1 MLISDYELKQC
12 DTDAGI
18 CWECKALIT
27 KFTKFKMQVLKAQKL
42 IRTNLKN
49 NALSNLKS
57 YTKCG
62 YDNIYDH
69 DNRKVDSITVKEEIS
84 YTESSDTENFN
95 GDESVTVNSH
105 NELQDIKNE
114 TNEANEISREITK
127 KLERHLKLNHKETKE
142 KPIVKVSNVN
152 KNVDIRDKIVKITL
166 SDHEMLN
173 SRELKRNQP
182 NFKKLPFKCDTCVLG
197 FMREDTCQMH
207 WNQKHHEA
215 IGRIKCDICSVRFT
229 KQSLLS
235 SHRERHYTI
244 YKCVLCKYEST
255 FYKAAVNHC
264 QLKHDKD
271 RQGLI
276 HCGQCSVTVGTGDEL
291 TRHIDEYHMLD
302 CNLCGQKF
310 KKKNILRS
318 HIIRIH
324 SSNRAYICDVC
335 SKTFKTKSRLETHI
349 TSHNKAI
356 AKKMAYCSKCKVQY
370 KNIHVYRNHLKNS
383 TNHSERQYHCKECN
397 KKFASKA
404 YYHKHYDFF
413 HLRKSASKCDVCDKI
428 FISDWR
434 LRNHKQKHHGLDRTR
449 DHSCNVC
456 DKTFYTLATLKNHKL
471 THSEERS
478 YMCEDCGD
486 TFKQRP
492 ALYTHIRIMHRQ
504 TKI

>member
-1 MLISDYELKQC
+1 MGEILCQTCLSNDRVVFRLQNIQNFLKN
-12 DTDAGI
+12 I
-18 CWECKALIT
+18 N
-27 KFTKFKMQVLKAQKL
+27 VPVY
-42 IRTNLKN
+42 NN

-95 GDESVTVNSH
+95 GDESVTVNSVSH

-114 TNEANEISREITK
+114 THEANEISGKITK

-166 SDHEMLN
+166 SDHEMLK

-197 FMREDTCQMH
+197 FMREDTL
-207 WNQKHHEA
+207 
-215 IGRIKCDICSVRFT
+215 RFT

-244 YKCVLCKYEST
+244 Y
-255 FYKAAVNHC
+255 N
-264 QLKHDKD
+264 
-271 RQGLI
+271 
-276 HCGQCSVTVGTGDEL
+276 
-291 TRHIDEYHMLD
+291 
-302 CNLCGQKF
+302 
-310 KKKNILRS
+310 
-318 HIIRIH
+318 RIH

-356 AKKMAYCSKCKVQY
+356 AKKMAYCNKCKVQY

-404 YYHKHYDFF
+404 YYQKHYDFF